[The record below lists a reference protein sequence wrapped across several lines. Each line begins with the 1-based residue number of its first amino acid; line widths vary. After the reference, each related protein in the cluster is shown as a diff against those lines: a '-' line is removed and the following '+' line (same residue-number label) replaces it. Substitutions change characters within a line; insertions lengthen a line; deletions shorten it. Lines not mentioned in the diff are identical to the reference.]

1 MARTKAD
8 FRALRET
15 VGFSQHALAA
25 KLGVSPLSVKRWE
38 RPDIDGY
45 NPPADAWELLDSYLA
60 AHDQM
65 VTEVFAEVRRQVK
78 AIGRKPDCTPITYY
92 RDQAQFDALGRDNRY
107 YGVANANARALAGKL
122 RRAGY
127 TVEFRYPG
135 EGDVKTPGSRHQS
148 Q

>member
-1 MARTKAD
+1 MERTKAE

-25 KLGVSPLSVKRWE
+25 ELGVSPLSVKRWE

-60 AHDQM
+60 AHDRM
-65 VTEVFAEVRRQVK
+65 VAEVFAEVRRQVK
-78 AIGRKPDCTPITYY
+78 AIGRKPDCIPITYY
-92 RDQAQFDALGRDNRY
+92 RDQAQFDSLGRDDGY

-127 TVEFRYPG
+127 TVEFRYPNKG
-135 EGDVKTPGSRHQS
+135 AVKTPGSRY
-148 Q
+148 

>member
-1 MARTKAD
+1 MERTKAE

-25 KLGVSPLSVKRWE
+25 ELGVSPLSVKRWE

-45 NPPADAWELLDSYLA
+45 NPPADAWDLLDSYLA
-60 AHDQM
+60 AHDRM
-65 VTEVFAEVRRQVK
+65 VADTFAEVRRQAK
-78 AIGRKPDCTPITYY
+78 AIGRKPDCIPITYY
-92 RDQAQFDALGRDNRY
+92 RNQEQFDALGRDEGY

-135 EGDVKTPGSRHQS
+135 GGTVKTPGSRY
-148 Q
+148 

>member
-1 MARTKAD
+1 MERTKAE

-25 KLGVSPLSVKRWE
+25 ELGVSPLSVKRWE

-45 NPPADAWELLDSYLA
+45 NPPADAWNLLDSYLA
-60 AHDQM
+60 THDQM
-65 VTEVFAEVRRQVK
+65 VAEIFAEVRRQVK
-78 AIGRKPDCTPITYY
+78 AIGHKPDCIPITYY
-92 RDQAQFDALGRDNRY
+92 RDQAQFDALGRDEGY

-127 TVEFRYPG
+127 TVEFSYPG
-135 EGDVKTPGSRHQS
+135 DGAATTPGSRY
-148 Q
+148 

>member
-15 VGFSQHALAA
+15 VGFSQHTLAA
-25 KLGVSPLSVKRWE
+25 ELGVSPLSVKRWE

-60 AHDQM
+60 THDQM
-65 VTEVFAEVRRQVK
+65 VAEVFAEVRLQVK
-78 AIGRKPDCTPITYY
+78 ANGRKPDCIPITYY
-92 RDQAQFDALGRDNRY
+92 RDQAQFDALGRDEGY

-135 EGDVKTPGSRHQS
+135 ELGATTPGSRY
-148 Q
+148 

>member
-1 MARTKAD
+1 MERTKAE

-25 KLGVSPLSVKRWE
+25 ELGVSPLSVKRWE

-45 NPPADAWELLDSYLA
+45 NPPADAWDLLDSCLA
-60 AHDQM
+60 AHDRM
-65 VTEVFAEVRRQVK
+65 VAETFAEVRRQVK
-78 AIGRKPDCTPITYY
+78 AIGRKPECIPITYY
-92 RDQAQFDALGRDNRY
+92 RNQAQFDALGRDEGY
-107 YGVANANARALAGKL
+107 YGVANANARDLAGKL

-135 EGDVKTPGSRHQS
+135 GGAVKTPRSRY
-148 Q
+148 

>member
-1 MARTKAD
+1 MERTKAE

-15 VGFSQHALAA
+15 VGFSQHALATE
-25 KLGVSPLSVKRWE
+25 LGVRPLSVKRWE

-45 NPPADAWELLDSYLA
+45 NPPADAWDLLDSYLA
-60 AHDQM
+60 AHDRM
-65 VTEVFAEVRRQVK
+65 VAETFAEVRRQVK
-78 AIGRKPDCTPITYY
+78 AIGRKPDCIPITYY
-92 RDQAQFDALGRDNRY
+92 RNQAQFDALGRGEGY

-135 EGDVKTPGSRHQS
+135 EGAATIPGSRY
-148 Q
+148 

>member
-1 MARTKAD
+1 MERTKAE

-25 KLGVSPLSVKRWE
+25 ELGVSPLSVKRWE

-45 NPPADAWELLDSYLA
+45 NPPADAWDMLDSYLA
-60 AHDQM
+60 AHDRM
-65 VTEVFAEVRRQVK
+65 VAEMFAEVRRQVK
-78 AIGRKPDCTPITYY
+78 AIGRKTDCIPITYY
-92 RDQAQFDALGRDNRY
+92 RDQAQLDALGRDEGY
-107 YGVANANARALAGKL
+107 YGVANANARDLAGKL

-135 EGDVKTPGSRHQS
+135 QGAVKTPGSRY
-148 Q
+148 

>member
-1 MARTKAD
+1 MERTKAE

-15 VGFSQHALAA
+15 VGFSQHTLAA
-25 KLGVSPLSVKRWE
+25 ELGVSPLSVKRWE

-45 NPPADAWELLDSYLA
+45 NPPADAWDMLDSYIA

-78 AIGRKPDCTPITYY
+78 AIGRKPDCIPITYY
-92 RDQAQFDALGRDNRY
+92 RDQAQFDALGRDEGY
-107 YGVANANARALAGKL
+107 YGIANANARALAGEL
-122 RRAGY
+122 RRAGFN
-127 TVEFRYPG
+127 VEFRYPG
-135 EGDVKTPGSRHQS
+135 QGAVSTPGSRHQS

>member
-1 MARTKAD
+1 MSRTKAE

-25 KLGVSPLSVKRWE
+25 ELGVRPLSVKRWE

-45 NPPADAWELLDSYLA
+45 NPPADAWNLLDSYLA
-60 AHDQM
+60 TDDHM
-65 VTEVFAEVRRQVK
+65 VAEAFAEVRRKVK
-78 AIGRKPDCTPITYY
+78 AIGRKPDCIPITYY
-92 RDQAQFDALGRDNRY
+92 RDQAQFDALGRDQGY
-107 YGVANANARALAGKL
+107 YGVANANARAIAGKL

-135 EGDVKTPGSRHQS
+135 DGAVKTLGSRY
-148 Q
+148 